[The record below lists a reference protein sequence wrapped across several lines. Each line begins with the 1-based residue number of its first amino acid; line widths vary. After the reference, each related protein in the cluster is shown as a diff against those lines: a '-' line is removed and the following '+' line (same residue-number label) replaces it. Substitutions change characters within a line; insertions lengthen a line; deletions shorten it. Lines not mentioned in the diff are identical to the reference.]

1 MITGHAN
8 HNNQKVMGAADTLDP
23 KLSMRTFPITVYFRP
38 YLIASYGYDYCFTT
52 GIMVL
57 LKIVLPTRMP
67 QSSGSSHPCC
77 SCNIHGLTTASEVAL

>member
-38 YLIASYGYDYCFTT
+38 YLIAS
-52 GIMVL
+52 
-57 LKIVLPTRMP
+57 
-67 QSSGSSHPCC
+67 
-77 SCNIHGLTTASEVAL
+77 